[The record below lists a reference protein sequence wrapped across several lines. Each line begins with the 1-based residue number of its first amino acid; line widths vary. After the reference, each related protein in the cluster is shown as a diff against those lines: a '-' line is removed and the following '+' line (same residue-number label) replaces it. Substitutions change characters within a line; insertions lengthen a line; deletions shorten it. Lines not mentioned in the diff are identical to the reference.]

1 MYCPFCS
8 HEETKV
14 IDSRLAGEGQ
24 QIRRRRECL
33 KCSERFT
40 TFETAELVMPRIIKS
55 DASRQPFDE
64 HKLKGSML
72 KSLEKRPV
80 ASEAVD
86 AAVVH
91 ICNKLR
97 ALGERE
103 VPARLLG
110 ELVMEE
116 LRHLDEVAYVRFASV
131 YRSFQDIDAFREEIE
146 RLRKHQRN
154 RDVEETQLQLW
165 EGSPLNPAN
174 KKSKL

>member
-33 KCSERFT
+33 KCGERFT
-40 TFETAELVMPRIIKS
+40 TFETAELVMPRVVKS
-55 DASRQPFDE
+55 DARREPFDE
-64 HKLKGSML
+64 QKLKSSML
-72 KSLEKRPV
+72 KALEKRPV
-80 ASEAVD
+80 AIEAVD
-86 AAVVH
+86 AAVLH

-103 VPARLLG
+103 VPARMVG
-110 ELVMEE
+110 ELVMDE

-131 YRSFQDIDAFREEIE
+131 YHSFQDVDAFRDEIDQ
-146 RLRKHQRN
+146 LRRHQRK
-154 RDVEETQLQLW
+154 VAV
-165 EGSPLNPAN
+165 EGSQLPLWDGVSSTKP
-174 KKSKL
+174 KR

>member
-1 MYCPFCS
+1 MFCPFCS

-33 KCSERFT
+33 KCNERFT

-64 HKLKGSML
+64 QKLKSSML

-80 ASEAVD
+80 AIEAVD
-86 AAVVH
+86 AAVMH

-103 VPARLLG
+103 VLARMLG

-131 YRSFQDIDAFREEIE
+131 YRSFQDIDEFRKEIE
-146 RLRKHQRN
+146 RLQSHQRN
-154 RDVEETQLQLW
+154 RDVEETQMQLW
-165 EGSPLNPAN
+165 ESSPLNPAN
-174 KKSKL
+174 RKDTP